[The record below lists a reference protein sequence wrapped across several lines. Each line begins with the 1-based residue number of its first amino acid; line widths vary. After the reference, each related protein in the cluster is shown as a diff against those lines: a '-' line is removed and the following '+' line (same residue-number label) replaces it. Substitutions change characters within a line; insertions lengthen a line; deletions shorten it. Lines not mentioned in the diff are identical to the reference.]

1 MPGADQVQKAIN
13 HLFRSEEGR
22 TPQGTYTILDAA
34 RDDKIYSELLNSDME
49 SLCLY
54 VGDKALEL
62 ATVAPYL
69 LSLKR
74 EDPFTQWL
82 MNTGWGKSWGIFL
95 RSSASL
101 KDLHRHFRKFLM
113 VYDQKGIPS
122 YFRFYDP
129 RVLRVYLPSC
139 NASELQVL
147 FGPVERYYV
156 EGKAESQLI
165 EFSCT
170 EKSELIQNAM
180 NL

>member
-1 MPGADQVQKAIN
+1 MPSADQVRKAID
-13 HLFRSEEGR
+13 HLFRFEEGE
-22 TPQGTYTILDAA
+22 TAQQTYAILDAA
-34 RDDKIYSELLNSDME
+34 RDDRIYSELLNSGME

-69 LSLKR
+69 LTLERK
-74 EDPFTQWL
+74 DPFTQWL
-82 MNTGWGKSWGIFL
+82 MSNGWGKSWGIFL
-95 RSSASL
+95 RSPASI

-139 NASELQVL
+139 SESELQVL
-147 FGPVERYYV
+147 FGPVARYYV
-156 EGKAESQLI
+156 EGKAENQLI
-165 EFSCT
+165 EFGCT
-170 EKSELIQNAM
+170 EKFQITQKAM